1 MDRVYEE
8 YCNRPKHIVTL
19 KSIDGVIQTA
29 VEDIMYI
36 ENKGRIATY
45 SVTTGGGS
53 RIICPHASETFEQSV
68 GEIMDNKDF
77 IQPHKSYF
85 ANLKYVKVFRNDSLT
100 MDDDTAI
107 PINQKRLAAVR
118 KSYLLYMSRLMG
130 E

>member
-29 VEDIMYI
+29 VEDIMYKF

-45 SVTTGGGS
+45 SVTTSGGS

-77 IQPHKSYF
+77 I
-85 ANLKYVKVFRNDSLT
+85 R
-100 MDDDTAI
+100 
-107 PINQKRLAAVR
+107 KRTNHILQI
-118 KSYLLYMSRLMG
+118 SNM
-130 E
+130 